1 MSRLKSH
8 VLIRFGMVSYHRGV
22 IRSNHYY
29 CGSSPKCEADRCIVT
44 GTGQSAL
51 SLLLYTYLHNSAD
64 SGIGAGTGQ
73 TVLSLLLYT
82 YLLTFW
88 AAPTIVMVASNH
100 AVVTTHVT
108 WPYCQQ
114 TMWHYPTGTS
124 NVACTSHNGR
134 FCNFIIKTIRELAND
149 RQELSHH
156 VTGFLESCA
165 NRLRLNQKQTQVD
178 WSIGVRVDRDRV
190 GGVCRGRGSMYGW
203 QR

>member
-1 MSRLKSH
+1 
-8 VLIRFGMVSYHRGV
+8 MVTYHIHHGV

-29 CGSSPKCEADRCIVT
+29 CGSSPKCEADRCIVA

-100 AVVTTHVT
+100 AAVTC
-108 WPYCQQ
+108 WQYAIWWQL
-114 TMWHYPTGTS
+114 YG
-124 NVACTSHNGR
+124 NL
-134 FCNFIIKTIRELAND
+134 LATV
-149 RQELSHH
+149 RQL
-156 VTGFLESCA
+156 VG
-165 NRLRLNQKQTQVD
+165 NLRA
-178 WSIGVRVDRDRV
+178 I
-190 GGVCRGRGSMYGW
+190 C
-203 QR
+203 